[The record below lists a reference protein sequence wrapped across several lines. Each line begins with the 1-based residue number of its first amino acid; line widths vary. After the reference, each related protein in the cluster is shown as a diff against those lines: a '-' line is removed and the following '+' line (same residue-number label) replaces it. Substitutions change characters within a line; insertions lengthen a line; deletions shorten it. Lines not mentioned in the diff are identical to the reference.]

1 MTADWYTLTDVDAER
16 LEEAITQSKE
26 YATKMAIFASA
37 FIAPEMRYLQL
48 ASHKI
53 YDELSERE
61 KQVFEM
67 KLKGHECT
75 HIALALE
82 ISRSSARVY
91 WARALN
97 KCSKVIMSPSE
108 V

>member
-1 MTADWYTLTDVDAER
+1 MDADWYTLTDADAER
-16 LEEAITQSKE
+16 LESAITQSEE

-37 FIAPEMRYLQL
+37 FIPPEMRYLQL
-48 ASHKI
+48 AAHQI

-75 HIALALE
+75 HIAIELE

-97 KCSKVIMSPSE
+97 KCARIIMSPSE